1 MNKYDIDPTQQ
12 NLINSIQ
19 KDITGRNMVLG
30 NLLRLLNR
38 LEDSYSIAINGSWG
52 SGKTFFV
59 KQCQLILDSLTIES
73 NNIDNGVIIARSQL
87 FKDKEVKELQG
98 KIFRT
103 AYYDAWTHDND
114 EDPII
119 SILNCLA
126 TVHWNNEVK
135 ETLIKV
141 IDAGISIVNTTTSLE
156 LPKLKNFLQNSKK
169 QNIEKAKKQF
179 TQALAKLVPE
189 KGQLII
195 FIDELDRCKPTY
207 AVKLLERIKHYFT
220 NSKITFVFSVDLS
233 QLQNTIKRYYGSQ
246 FDGIQY
252 LDRFFDL
259 VITLPAPNIEKYF
272 ENTNN
277 ILKVDEIFGSGYSSK
292 NNWYHL
298 FCKRLIS
305 YFDFSIRQINHFYLR
320 SNSASYNLI
329 SKNLKG
335 PRLSEN
341 YGEFI
346 LYTFFLPFMIAL
358 SEDNIENY
366 QRFISGNADSS
377 ILNILADNPEFIKY
391 ISDML
396 DERNEI
402 IEISREKVVKIYKAI
417 FTDKE
422 PKDNIVN
429 ISRQCYIDDPKRYKN
444 LLINACNLLSSDTKL
459 D

>member
-259 VITLPAPNIEKYF
+259 VITLPAPNMSTPI
-272 ENTNN
+272 
-277 ILKVDEIFGSGYSSK
+277 
-292 NNWYHL
+292 
-298 FCKRLIS
+298 
-305 YFDFSIRQINHFYLR
+305 
-320 SNSASYNLI
+320 
-329 SKNLKG
+329 
-335 PRLSEN
+335 
-341 YGEFI
+341 
-346 LYTFFLPFMIAL
+346 
-358 SEDNIENY
+358 
-366 QRFISGNADSS
+366 
-377 ILNILADNPEFIKY
+377 
-391 ISDML
+391 
-396 DERNEI
+396 
-402 IEISREKVVKIYKAI
+402 
-417 FTDKE
+417 
-422 PKDNIVN
+422 
-429 ISRQCYIDDPKRYKN
+429 
-444 LLINACNLLSSDTKL
+444 
-459 D
+459 